1 MWVCVCERAMFP
13 DAGTQNSKMCS
24 GSGGRLFLFVFVAML
39 MVFDF
44 FAWIA
49 VDFAKQSYK
58 MLFPN

>member
-1 MWVCVCERAMFP
+1 MWVCERAMFP
-13 DAGTQNSKMCS
+13 NAGTQNGKMCS
-24 GSGGRLFLFVFVAML
+24 GGSGGRLFLFVFVAML

>member
-1 MWVCVCERAMFP
+1 MFP

>member
-1 MWVCVCERAMFP
+1 MFP

-44 FAWIA
+44 FPWIA